1 MNLNDTLTF
10 NGIYTSS
17 DGSWKEITADE
28 IKRLIALL
36 IYMGL
41 VKIGDLDKYCSVK
54 TLYHGLWAR
63 EITVQNQIQSPNGY
77 VAFGRSR

>member
-17 DGSWKEITADE
+17 DGSWKETTADE

-41 VKIGDLDKYCSVK
+41 SRLVILISIG
-54 TLYHGLWAR
+54 A
-63 EITVQNQIQSPNGY
+63 
-77 VAFGRSR
+77 